1 MIRQLKSFEVPICVP
16 FGQAAYEEGK
26 LPGTFKPQVFID
38 SWRKLIDSGSGIIF
52 AAFKGKIGMGGL
64 GVIVYSDIMNG
75 DLTAGMSFWYV
86 FEQFRMHS
94 LRLLI
99 AFEKWAKE
107 SKIVRIAMNH
117 LASHQELAKLYE
129 RRGYRFIEAFYI
141 KEVA

>member
-16 FGQAAYEEGK
+16 FGQAAYIEGQ
-26 LPGTFKPQVFID
+26 LPGTFKPDIFVE
-38 SWRKLIDSGSGIIF
+38 SWRKLIDAGSGIIF
-52 AAFKGKIGMGGL
+52 AAFKGSVGMGGL
-64 GVIVYSDIMNG
+64 GVVIYSDLMNG

-94 LRLLI
+94 IRLLV
-99 AFEKWAKE
+99 AFESWAKE

-117 LASHQELAKLYE
+117 LCSHPELAKLYE